1 MSLRERLLGFLN
13 EDVGSGDITSSAV
26 IPPALAAKAVV
37 IAKENGVAA
46 GLAEARELLAAL
58 GLRATFKVRDGDKI
72 RTSQVLVEIKGNAR
86 RILFAERTLLN
97 VLMRMSGIATQA
109 RNALDIARRIDKRVR
124 IAATRKTAPG
134 LMLLDKKAV
143 ALGGGIAH
151 RMGLYDAV
159 LIKDNHIALC
169 KSAAEAVRRA
179 KKTGRRIECE
189 ATGAAQALEAAA
201 AGADAILLD
210 NMSHGEMKKA
220 IALLHSDYPKV
231 KIELSGGI
239 NLRNLAKYA
248 RHGADV
254 ISIGSLTHSSHA
266 LDMSLEIVG

>member
-1 MSLRERLLGFLN
+1 MSLREQLLESLD
-13 EDVGSGDITSSAV
+13 EDVGSGDITSNAV
-26 IPPALAAKAVV
+26 IPSALAAKAVV
-37 IAKENGVAA
+37 IAKENGVVA

-58 GLRATFKVRDGDKI
+58 GLRATFKARDGG
-72 RTSQVLVEIKGNAR
+72 EIHAGQALIEINGNAR
-86 RILFAERTLLN
+86 KILLVERTLLN

-109 RNALDIARRIDKRVR
+109 HAAVAIAKRAGRTR

-134 LMLLDKKAV
+134 LMRLDKKAV
-143 ALGGGIAH
+143 ALGGGMAH

-169 KSAAEAVRRA
+169 GSAAEAVRRA
-179 KKTGRRIECE
+179 KKTGRRVECE
-189 ATGAAQALEAAA
+189 ATSAAQALEAAA

-210 NMSHGEMKKA
+210 NMSHAEIKKA
-220 IALLHSDYPKV
+220 VALLRGNYPKV

-239 NLRNLAKYA
+239 TLRNLARFA

-254 ISIGSLTHSSHA
+254 ISIGSLTHSAPA
-266 LDMSLEIVG
+266 LDMSLEIVK